1 MELIAPLLIIISIL
15 GLVKRMREKAGADG
29 RSTQSARLPQQR
41 LIGRP
46 SGPDAQQGQQRREWQ
61 PGRQGQQ
68 GQQEQQA
75 QQQYAAPSPWLPTN
89 QPHYQSQPQPPHQPA
104 PPPQPSLPEVRTDVD
119 ARVRELM
126 AAHNEVGAIRLLCD
140 EQDLGILEAQEY
152 VRSLTLR
159 PGAAPAGRRT
169 ADSGTPDRPRA
180 EAQPIEDETRYVG
193 SAAFAT
199 SVFDTDPDANAWAS
213 GWVDEP
219 DQDDRSDLDE
229 LWQTVRDAG
238 GPRPS

>member
-1 MELIAPLLIIISIL
+1 VELIAPLLIIISIL
-15 GLVKRMREKAGADG
+15 GLVKQMREKAGAHG
-29 RSTQSARLPQQR
+29 RSTQSTRLPQQR
-41 LIGRP
+41 LNGRP
-46 SGPDAQQGQQRREWQ
+46 SGPD
-61 PGRQGQQ
+61 
-68 GQQEQQA
+68 
-75 QQQYAAPSPWLPTN
+75 
-89 QPHYQSQPQPPHQPA
+89 PHYQSQPQPPYRPA
-104 PPPQPSLPEVRTDVD
+104 PQPSLPAVRIDVD
-119 ARVRELM
+119 ARVRDLM

-140 EQDLGILEAQEY
+140 ERDLGILEAQEY
-152 VRSLTLR
+152 ARSLTLR
-159 PGAAPAGRRT
+159 PGAAPTGPGSAG
-169 ADSGTPDRPRA
+169 SGTPDRPRA

-229 LWQTVRDAG
+229 LWQTVRNAG

>member
-1 MELIAPLLIIISIL
+1 VELIAPLLILIIAGVI
-15 GLVKRMREKAGADG
+15 KRLSDKSGVDD
-29 RSTQSARLPQQR
+29 RSTRNVRLLQR
-41 LIGRP
+41 LTGRP
-46 SGPDAQQGQQRREWQ
+46 GGPDPHQGQQ
-61 PGRQGQQ
+61 PRQ
-68 GQQEQQA
+68 ERQA
-75 QQQYAAPSPWLPTN
+75 QQQYAAPSPWVAAD
-89 QPHYQSQPQPPHQPA
+89 QPA
-104 PPPQPSLPEVRTDVD
+104 PRPPYHPVPSPRPSVPAVRTDVD

-140 EQDLGILEAQEY
+140 ERDLGILEAQEY
-152 VRSLTLR
+152 ARGLALR
-159 PGAAPAGRRT
+159 PGAAPAGGS
-169 ADSGTPDRPRA
+169 AAGSGTPDRPRA

-199 SVFDTDPDANAWAS
+199 SVFDTDPDENAWAS

-229 LWQTVRDAG
+229 LWQTVRAAG